1 MSKAMILDRLAR
13 AMGTLGR
20 RKGRPLT
27 PRQRVAA
34 AQRWNSLADISEEES
49 TRLYDNWMNNKS
61 VYHLPDEILGRNEF
75 EEFDAGAR
83 KMGLYE
89 NADNPFLSD
98 NPYKYQE
105 QSEFLDWCRYNRVR
119 PTPQALKQYRW
130 ETYQTLPYRQRQWI
144 ANKDD
149 IGQTLRDEGF
159 VSPYADNLR
168 TLQDL
173 DDAVLDY
180 TGSKYDF
187 MELPVYESLDEFPDN
202 FDYMWRY

>member
-20 RKGRPLT
+20 REGRPLT

-61 VYHLPDEILGRNEF
+61 VYNLPDEFLGRDEF
-75 EEFDAGAR
+75 KEFDAGAR

-98 NPYKYQE
+98 NIDKYRE
-105 QSEFLDWCRYNRVR
+105 QSDFLDWCRYNRVE
-119 PTPQALKQYRW
+119 PNGQALKQFR
-130 ETYQTLPYRQRQWI
+130 
-144 ANKDD
+144 
-149 IGQTLRDEGF
+149 
-159 VSPYADNLR
+159 
-168 TLQDL
+168 
-173 DDAVLDY
+173 
-180 TGSKYDF
+180 
-187 MELPVYESLDEFPDN
+187 
-202 FDYMWRY
+202 